1 MSQRDDRWK
10 AMRFERPE
18 FIPVGVGILPAAW
31 KLYRERLD
39 ELCARHPAIFGAVEV
54 GKRDYDAMREDYRP
68 GRHTDPWGYVWENVA
83 EGMDSYVKV
92 HNVPT
97 RADVHRLKA
106 PEVHDGIPH
115 GFMFQRLYY
124 LRGFEELMLDFA
136 EEPPEL
142 QMLIDIVLNYN
153 LRELEHKIA
162 QLGPGPR
169 IQYFGDDL
177 GMQDRLPISP
187 GKWRKY
193 LKPCYARLYHRCHE
207 VGWAVYMHSDGHIL
221 EVILDLKECGVD
233 VINPQVRANGLEAL
247 ARVCK
252 GRICVDLDLDRQMFP
267 FCTPEEID
275 AHIREAVETLGSP
288 EGGLWLKA
296 EIGSDVPLE
305 NIKAIF
311 TALEKYRAFFR

>member
-1 MSQRDDRWK
+1 MSPRDDRWK
-10 AMRFERPE
+10 AMRFEHPE

-31 KLYRERLD
+31 KRHRERL
-39 ELCARHPAIFGAVEV
+39 EEICARHPAVFGQVKV
-54 GKRDYDAMREDYRP
+54 GERDYDAMDENHRL
-68 GRHTDPWGYVWENVA
+68 GRHTDPWGYVWDNVA
-83 EGMDSYVKV
+83 EGMASYVKV
-92 HNVPT
+92 HNVPA
-97 RADVHRLKA
+97 RADVHKLKA

-142 QMLIDIVLNYN
+142 QMLIAIVLEYN
-153 LRELEHKIA
+153 LRELEHKIEE
-162 QLGPGPR
+162 LGPGPR

-187 GKWRKY
+187 EKWRKY
-193 LKPCYARLYHRCHE
+193 LKPCYARLYQRCHE

-221 EVILDLKECGVD
+221 EVIPDLKECGVD
-233 VINPQVRANGLEAL
+233 VINPQVRANGLGDL

-275 AHIREAVETLGSP
+275 AHVRQAVETLGSP

-296 EIGSDVPLE
+296 EIGPDVPLE
-305 NIKAIF
+305 NIEAIF
-311 TALEKYRAFFR
+311 TALENYRAFFR